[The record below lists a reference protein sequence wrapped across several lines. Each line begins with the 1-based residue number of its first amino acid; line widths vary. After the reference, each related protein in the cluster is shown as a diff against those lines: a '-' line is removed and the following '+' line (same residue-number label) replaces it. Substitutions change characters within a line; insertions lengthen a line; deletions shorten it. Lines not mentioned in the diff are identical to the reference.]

1 MTASRATWGRWV
13 LRGVVTGWLGLLVAL
28 PVLVLVVRGLAE
40 GPAVAWAAIT
50 APEAVDALT
59 RSLGLAAV
67 TTVLNGFLGTLL
79 AWALARWEFPGRR
92 VIELLVELPLAVP
105 TLVAGILVIALFG
118 PGTPAG
124 RWLLQAGI
132 PIAYA
137 WPGMV
142 LALCFVTLPFV
153 VRAVGPV
160 IAELDPAEEEAARMM
175 GADDRTV
182 LVRIL
187 LPPILPAIGVGLVQT
202 FARAVA
208 EFGSLA
214 AVSGNISGRTMS
226 APVYVLG
233 EVEAGNTTQAA
244 AVSAVLLA
252 LALGLQPLASW
263 LARRGSHGQ

>member
-1 MTASRATWGRWV
+1 MTGRVTAGRWA
-13 LRGVVTGWLGLLVAL
+13 LRGVVMSWLGLLVAL
-28 PVLVLVVRGLAE
+28 PLLVLVARGFAE
-40 GPAVAWAAIT
+40 GPGVAWAAVT
-50 APEAVDALT
+50 APDAVDALT

-67 TTVLNGFLGTLL
+67 TTVLNGCLGTLL

-92 VIELLVELPLAVP
+92 LIELLVELPLAVP

-118 PGTPAG
+118 PG
-124 RWLLQAGI
+124 
-132 PIAYA
+132 
-137 WPGMV
+137 MV

-160 IAELDPAEEEAARMM
+160 VAELDPAEEEAARMM

-182 LVRIL
+182 LMRIL

-214 AVSGNISGRTMS
+214 AVSGNIPGRTMS

-233 EVEAGNTTQAA
+233 EVEAGNTTGAA
-244 AVSAVLLA
+244 AVSAVLLTLA
-252 LALGLQPLASW
+252 LALQPLASA
-263 LARRGSHGQ
+263 LARRASRGQ